1 MAELSQFQLSDFS
14 SHPQVRG
21 STSKYGNWVLGIGG
35 GVWGCIHGAASHSHS
50 RLLMLHPPPRSLSVL
65 QPHPLL
71 LPVLQP
77 VKLQPLPLPQP
88 TLHPELHPPLPLHQ
102 NKIISK
108 SKQFIITSW
117 VSL

>member
-65 QPHPLL
+65 QPLPLL
-71 LPVLQP
+71 LALQP
-77 VKLQPLPLPQP
+77 AQLQPFALLHPK
-88 TLHPELHPPLPLHQ
+88 LHPELHPPLPLQQ